1 MHPQLF
7 LKTFWRMELKPQIFV
22 AMSFDKKYKPRF
34 KDIIAPAIRSIKVD
48 GVSLEPYRVDL
59 SKTGDSIL
67 TDIIDGVAHSQ
78 LVLADV
84 SSIGK
89 DSITNKPYR
98 NANVMY
104 EVGLALACRQ
114 PTEVLLIRDDR
125 DKFLFDV
132 STIPHITIDFTDKIA
147 AKKTLTD
154 ELKIRIKERNYI
166 NDARVQLAIASL
178 SQAESKQL
186 KSVADYSLQTAWRP
200 VDGEISVPIFTFVMI
215 KQTLCFNGLLNKQ
228 LIKVVGEF
236 SKNQPAYQLTPLGQV
251 VAKRIKAGLK
261 KFKTDPPNKKIDGE

>member
-1 MHPQLF
+1 MYPQLF

-22 AMSFDKKYKPRF
+22 AMSFDDKYKSRF
-34 KDIIAPAIRSIKVD
+34 KDIIAPSIRSIKVD
-48 GVSLEPYRVDL
+48 NISLKPYRVDL

-78 LVLADV
+78 LFLADV

-89 DSITNKPYR
+89 DSITGKPYR

-114 PTEVLLIRDDR
+114 PAEVLLVRDDR
-125 DKFLFDV
+125 DRFLFDV

-147 AKKTLTD
+147 AKQTLTE

-166 NDARVQLAIASL
+166 NDARIELAIAGLTDHDINSL
-178 SQAESKQL
+178 MHYAGLLTGWRAEAAKYSGSYKLERLMEKQL
-186 KSVADYSLQTAWRP
+186 VRRITQ
-200 VDGEISVPIFTFVMI
+200 
-215 KQTLCFNGLLNKQ
+215 
-228 LIKVVGEF
+228 F
-236 SKNQPAYQLTPLGQV
+236 SKKPSQYEITPLGRV
-251 VAKRIKAGLK
+251 VAKRI
-261 KFKTDPPNKKIDGE
+261 TD

>member
-22 AMSFDKKYKPRF
+22 AMSFDDKYKSRF

-48 GVSLEPYRVDL
+48 NISLKPYRVDL

-89 DSITNKPYR
+89 DSITGKPYR

-114 PTEVLLIRDDR
+114 PAEVLLVRDDR
-125 DKFLFDV
+125 DRFLFDV
-132 STIPHITIDFTDKIA
+132 STIPHITIDFTDKLA
-147 AKKTLTD
+147 AKETLTD
-154 ELKIRIKERNYI
+154 ELKIRVKERNYI
-166 NDARVQLAIASL
+166 NDARIRLT
-178 SQAESKQL
+178 AESLTIQ
-186 KSVADYSLQTAWRP
+186 
-200 VDGEISVPIFTFVMI
+200 EIARLGR
-215 KQTLCFNGLLNKQ
+215 LCRQGPKRTNLSKKEKKIDALVERALPLDDPHLLDKQ
-228 LIKVVGEF
+228 LIKRVIK
-236 SKNQPAYQLTPLGQV
+236 SKKNQRQYEVTQFGRAVY
-251 VAKRIKAGLK
+251 KFIKAYPVK
-261 KFKTDPPNKKIDGE
+261 DAIDKQDDKYRKI

>member
-22 AMSFDKKYKPRF
+22 AMSFDDKYKSRF

-89 DSITNKPYR
+89 DSITGDSYR

-125 DKFLFDV
+125 DRFLFDV

-147 AKKTLTD
+147 AKKILTD
-154 ELKIRIKERNYI
+154 ELNVRIKERNYI
-166 NDARVQLAIASL
+166 NDARVELASAGLTNHDIESL
-178 SQAESKQL
+178 MHHAGLLTGWRAEAAKYSGNYKLERLMEKQL
-186 KSVADYSLQTAWRP
+186 VRRITQSSRKTTQYEV
-200 VDGEISVPIFTFVMI
+200 
-215 KQTLCFNGLLNKQ
+215 
-228 LIKVVGEF
+228 
-236 SKNQPAYQLTPLGQV
+236 TPLGRV
-251 VAKRIKAGLK
+251 VAKR
-261 KFKTDPPNKKIDGE
+261 TKIEI